1 MRGSTN
7 ETINNDKCKRERQ
20 RDSHHSRNHFDESRR
35 GVELN
40 TSKDKSR
47 PGVYRDRR
55 DHHRDRYN
63 RNSEVAGHRD
73 YRRGEDQNRDRHERD
88 YRKGYSVNYPH
99 RNYR

>member
-1 MRGSTN
+1 M
-7 ETINNDKCKRERQ
+7 
-20 RDSHHSRNHFDESRR
+20 
-35 GVELN
+35 N

-47 PGVYRDRR
+47 PGDYRDRR

-63 RNSEVAGHRD
+63 RKSEVAGHRD

-99 RNYR
+99 RNYRLEA